1 MSNVMVGNTST
12 LPDPPGGDIPAK
24 DREIIDQILE
34 PAKPQHKHGM
44 VVNEGFRLITLGET
58 GSGKTSLQRAVVY
71 EAIRRG
77 YAQFALIH
85 DVKGIFPEYPRS
97 VQMPNV
103 HAFASRGF
111 QRGDIPAVSFRGD
124 VRSEVMVSAEEV
136 ASFAR
141 TLLKQGV
148 TVNGVWR
155 PRPIVTVIEEVSEA
169 STNGRKYISAPSV
182 RWLAEQGRKV
192 GGSLVGTT
200 QSPRNIP
207 LDLLEQAS
215 AVVFFRLTGGGANYL
230 AERMKL
236 NPKLIA
242 AVAGP
247 DGEGLP
253 NYKFVVAI
261 KGKPWDGLVHQL
273 DRRTVAMFE

>member
-1 MSNVMVGNTST
+1 MSSATAVSGHAVG
-12 LPDPPGGDIPAK
+12 GIPAK
-24 DREIIDQILE
+24 DQAIIDEILE
-34 PAKPQHKHGM
+34 PAKPQTKHGM
-44 VVNEGFRLITLGET
+44 TVNEGFRLITLGET

-71 EAIRRG
+71 SAIQRG
-77 YAQFALIH
+77 YAEFALIH

-97 VQMPNV
+97 IQLPNTE
-103 HAFASRGF
+103 AFAARGF
-111 QRGDIPAVSFRGD
+111 QRGDVPAVSFRGD
-124 VRSEVMVSAEEV
+124 VRNDVSVSAEEV
-136 ASFAR
+136 AGYSR
-141 TLLKQGV
+141 MLLKHGRDV
-148 TVNGVWR
+148 GGEWR

-215 AVVFFRLTGGGANYL
+215 AIAYFRLTGGGANYL
-230 AERMKL
+230 GERMKL
-236 NPKLIA
+236 NPALIK

-253 NYKFVVAI
+253 NYKFVLAI
-261 KGKPWDGLVHQL
+261 KGKPWDGLIHQL
-273 DRRTVAMFE
+273 DRKTVSMFE

>member
-1 MSNVMVGNTST
+1 MVGNTSV
-12 LPDPPGGDIPAK
+12 LPDPPDPRGKGIPAK
-24 DREIIDQILE
+24 DLDIADQILE
-34 PAKPQHKHGM
+34 PAKPQTKHGL

-58 GSGKTSLQRAVVY
+58 GSGKTSLQRLVVY

-77 YAQFALIH
+77 YAEFAVIH

-103 HAFASRGF
+103 PTFESRGF

-124 VRSEVMVSAEEV
+124 VRNDVVVTAEEV
-136 ASFAR
+136 AGFSR
-141 TLLKQGV
+141 RLLKQGV
-148 TVNGVWR
+148 TRNGVWH

-215 AVVFFRLTGGGANYL
+215 AIVFFRLTGGGANYL

-236 NPKLIA
+236 NPRLIE
-242 AVAGP
+242 AVSGP

-253 NYKFVVAI
+253 NFKFVIAI

-273 DRRTVAMFE
+273 DIKTVQMFE

>member
-1 MSNVMVGNTST
+1 MSVSAVR
-12 LPDPPGGDIPAK
+12 PGPMPAQ
-24 DREIIDQILE
+24 DAAIIDEILE
-34 PAKPQHKHGM
+34 PARPQRKHGM
-44 VVNEGFRLITLGET
+44 IVNEGFRLIALGET

-71 EAIRRG
+71 RTLEQGLAE
-77 YAQFALIH
+77 FALIH

-103 HAFASRGF
+103 HAFVSRGF

-124 VRSEVMVSAEEV
+124 VRAEVIVPAEEV

-141 TLLKQGV
+141 DLLKQGK
-148 TVNGVWR
+148 TVNGQWQ

-182 RWLAEQGRKV
+182 RWLAEQGRKL

-215 AVVFFRLTGGGANYL
+215 AIVFFRLTGGGANYL
-230 AERMKL
+230 AERLKL
-236 NPKLIA
+236 NTNLIK
-242 AVAGP
+242 AVSGP

-253 NYKFVVAI
+253 NFKFVIAI

>member
-1 MSNVMVGNTST
+1 MSAAMAGNVSVEMDGRI
-12 LPDPPGGDIPAK
+12 PPK
-24 DREIIDQILE
+24 DAALIDQILE
-34 PAKPQHKHGM
+34 PARPQEKHGM
-44 VVNEGFRLITLGET
+44 VVNEGFRFICLGET
-58 GSGKTSLQRAVVY
+58 GSGKTSLMRAVVY
-71 EAIRRG
+71 TSLQKGLAE
-77 YAQFALIH
+77 FALVH

-97 VQMPNV
+97 VILPNTN
-103 HAFASRGF
+103 AFAARGF
-111 QRGDIPAVSFRGD
+111 QRGDIPVISFRGD
-124 VRSEVMVSAEEV
+124 IRNEIDCSAEEV
-136 ASFAR
+136 AGYSR
-141 TLLKQGV
+141 MLLKQGKEV
-148 TVNGVWR
+148 GGQWR

-169 STNGRKYISAPSV
+169 STNGRKYISATSV

-215 AVVFFRLTGGGANYL
+215 SIAFFRLTGGGANYL

-236 NPKLIA
+236 NPRLIE

-253 NYKFVVAI
+253 NYKFVLAI

-273 DRRTVAMFE
+273 DQRTVAMFE

>member
-1 MSNVMVGNTST
+1 MNET
-12 LPDPPGGDIPAK
+12 DAA
-24 DREIIDQILE
+24 IIDSLLE
-34 PAKPQHKHGM
+34 PARPQVKHGM
-44 VVNEGFRLITLGET
+44 TVNEGFRLITLGET

-71 EAIRRG
+71 EAVRRG
-77 YAQFALIH
+77 YAEFALIH

-97 VQMPNV
+97 IIVPDV
-103 HAFASRGF
+103 ATFATRGF
-111 QRGDIPAVSFRGD
+111 QRGDVPVVSFRGD
-124 VRSEVMVSAEEV
+124 VRNEISVTAEDV
-136 ASFAR
+136 AGFAR
-141 TLLKQGV
+141 SLLKQGKEV
-148 TVNGVWR
+148 DGQWR

-215 AVVFFRLTGGGANYL
+215 AIVFFRLTGGGANYL
-230 AERMKL
+230 GERMKL
-236 NPKLIA
+236 NPRLIE
-242 AVAGP
+242 AVSGP

-273 DRRTVAMFE
+273 DRKTVALFE